1 VTSARPVAALM
12 LLLTLTCVYF
22 GLSLLVQ
29 DLAYTRAQ
37 TELSFWGR
45 GNYQPTVQAIQA
57 VSETLEDLLEGAP
70 QHPEYLQLQANN
82 FSWQAYWSQDMS
94 TRDALNGEAVTNQYR
109 ALQSRPAHRQGWSKM
124 VEYASRAS
132 SGRETLPLA
141 QKRLAL
147 LQPPGNPERPV
158 Q

>member
-1 VTSARPVAALM
+1 MTSARPVAALM

-82 FSWQAYWSQDMS
+82 FSWQAYWSENMLI
-94 TRDALNGEAVTNQYR
+94 RDDLNGEAVISQYR

-141 QKRLAL
+141 QNRLAL
-147 LQPPGNPERPV
+147 LQPPGNPERLV